1 MTQVVDNDYQTRLLF
16 KQFVGVAAAR
26 LDDQF
31 SVEQFSSVPNIFS
44 TTVMVEDIPSQAPIK
59 ISGPNGL
66 DASDNWLDSSCN
78 YATNFVGESIFFDPS
93 GSVDN
98 GKTFSEIYPDS
109 NLKFYKRLSLVP
121 CEQNS
126 QGRVW
131 GAFTDYSGVIMY
143 TNKES
148 VLQNTIPFKY
158 DDINATY
165 LPVVRYN
172 KIQGGNGAGTGNPNF
187 QIGNINANPL
197 YWVMDAGTGFLQFY
211 NSQSNLESVGV
222 KDIKT
227 NGIQEKE
234 WAPVISCY
242 VYNGKLGIKNLDIS
256 SNGGT
261 SSDISD
267 LDQKIYN
274 LNRVVLPDGYVDIS
288 GTNYDLCGNEVVRTY
303 YTYNRDKMY
312 IGYDNLPILDGSAVD
327 HAGDPSFNSINQ
339 PSMILTISGNT
350 FMSGGLVQGFFDPPN
365 LTALQGIKGQY
376 SHAEG
381 YRTWAEANYAHT
393 EGREN
398 TINFVGIGSHGE
410 GLRNDISG
418 VYCHAEGFN
427 NNIGEDSAYCHAEG
441 ISNNIPLGT
450 GSHIEGNGNIINVT
464 QHPAHAEGGFNQVGP
479 LGAYAHAEGFGTII
493 DTSGGHST
501 GHYNDISQNVIFVV
515 GCGSSNVNRMD
526 ALYVDTNCITHINN
540 RLEVSGNVDISG
552 DVNIDGNVDISGDV
566 NIDGNVDI
574 SGDVNIDGDL
584 YVDGIIESIDG
595 TRFVDYK
602 NFSNDIS
609 GSIMGVGNTQWFC
622 IAKIDPG
629 PAGET
634 ANGLFVLDDDTSGL
648 RQTIV
653 FRAGS
658 SYSRGNFIDVIS
670 NNFYGQRI
678 YDIRIDISGGSYYAG
693 ANLYINRGYTTNP
706 SRIFVRVYQN
716 KRKGNPSDGSNI
728 GYWQLT
734 STPLPDLDQTV
745 SQLNL
750 QFNPGGLLTGNKA
763 TTLDTLIDAQLKVTG
778 HIAALGDISM
788 NGGQITYIGDA
799 TDNSGVPSWGQV
811 QSAITSS
818 NYWTKIGNDI
828 YYNAGDVI
836 VSNTNLIQEVTLNPF
851 TLPPILPPAT
861 FASLIIASV
870 VKTDA
875 ITTGYFTVQL
885 TIPNYEQIIHFIAG
899 VIDNKLPFI
908 KVISNTNMDIL
919 NGCSNLYIVD
929 DGNDYFLCTD
939 FLYAGGTQVDYI
951 KIVLS
956 NNSQNYSA
964 PLSNN
969 INWILQD
976 LLELPVGPTYTSHV
990 DVSLNLIGGGPYAI
1004 TSLYE
1009 IIDNSFQVN
1018 SDLILLEN
1026 QYIRG
1031 DIISTDPSG
1040 ILDIS
1045 ATLVD
1050 ISGSLEV
1057 ENYVLI
1063 KGEQTN
1069 PQGMALDVYGN
1080 AAVRGK
1086 LLVDISSSLD
1096 DGITIQNTGSGGP
1109 MIKLRHQSN
1118 SYLGNAQYHTIYVD
1132 DPGDKM
1138 HIDFGTGSGSHI
1150 LYLDG
1155 NTSNS
1160 TVVTGENQGTGNALF
1175 QAKVQNGMTTNLVAG
1190 NSGRGSLTVNNGFTS
1205 GSTPGGIDIQCSGT
1219 PSPEHCFYIG
1229 SSTLGNVGRA
1239 ISLKGLTETGGGFSI
1254 FTSGEVRINS
1264 LLGGG
1269 TYEDIDFAIN
1279 TVDISNAF
1287 FVDAALN
1294 LITFGVSAE
1303 IPNIIGPTSISGDT
1317 TINGDLL
1324 VNGNTYID
1332 EDLSVNAV
1340 TTLTDLSFSDYL
1352 NNVARLPSETTIPF
1366 RKHQTVS
1373 STPYRDLKVDG
1384 YSEYSIT
1391 TENLSTTNSQED
1403 WVTIARVG
1411 FQDMTTQS
1419 QRADGL
1425 FEITCN
1431 NSGTHQTIRLEASH
1445 HYKNGQTLDV
1455 VKNVTYGLNSN
1466 RHIKAARM
1474 AYAGIYDGGIL
1485 QIQISQNTSSTTYTL
1500 SKITIKLYYNNNNF
1514 GWTSDLS
1521 GVSAPLP
1528 DNTPFGYSQAGYGG
1542 TGNQLWDGSTYSNFI
1557 LFYPSTEGI
1566 DLTERIFAAGNPG
1579 QSVLN
1584 YTSDMILNK
1593 VYMKDNLD
1601 LSGNSITNI
1610 GSITTNNLRVE
1621 TSGGT
1626 LLFEVEHSN
1635 NTAKLGLPL
1644 ELERDSISNLS
1655 SIPQYS
1661 MVLANNIGS
1670 SWSTNTAYHRDCI
1683 VWRPRITSAT
1693 PSVRILENEHIVQ
1706 IYNRQISGAS
1716 SSGGF
1721 GGGTQDNN
1729 YVKHTGSSITKEAY
1743 FGVMPNG
1750 ANGNASSSLAVN
1762 SKMHFIREAWITGIY
1777 LNTPFL
1783 DSPTFSSS
1791 SGSQGLFGFGANDYI
1806 DIEIGAPTGSH
1817 GYQRVYRL
1825 GNPSTSDQDSF
1836 YFPSS
1841 TWDATTGGVS
1851 ITLPADEWIYIP
1863 AGTNMSRCVR
1873 FKAYINSNIWVRN
1886 DYSGTSFNRG
1896 HVEGYL
1902 VYVTSPKMII

>member
-1 MTQVVDNDYQTRLLF
+1 MSLLNNNRKTNLLF
-16 KQFVGVAAAR
+16 RQFVGTANALLPENSNFTNEPLKNINYVFNSEIQNQEVPLSLPSHLRISALDICNNIPSDSSFNLAAYGYPQ
-26 LDDQF
+26 LTF
-31 SVEQFSSVPNIFS
+31 FK
-44 TTVMVEDIPSQAPIK
+44 DIPLDPVPGAASQVWFKYIDPSANPLTNQSNNLLIGMIPFKFDDVNVLDPTYLPIVK
-59 ISGPNGL
+59 RNFATPPS
-66 DASDNWLDSSCN
+66 
-78 YATNFVGESIFFDPS
+78 TNFVN
-93 GSVDN
+93 V
-98 GKTFSEIYPDS
+98 
-109 NLKFYKRLSLVP
+109 
-121 CEQNS
+121 
-126 QGRVW
+126 
-131 GAFTDYSGVIMY
+131 GAP
-143 TNKES
+143 N
-148 VLQNTIPFKY
+148 NT
-158 DDINATY
+158 
-165 LPVVRYN
+165 
-172 KIQGGNGAGTGNPNF
+172 
-187 QIGNINANPL
+187 PL
-197 YWVMDAGTGFLQFY
+197 YWIQNSANGLIQFY
-211 NSQSNLESVGV
+211 ATTTVLNSNNIQDITVSGV
-222 KDIKT
+222 QDYTK
-227 NGIQEKE
+227 
-234 WAPVISCY
+234 APTLSFY
-242 VYNGKLGIKNLDIS
+242 KYTGTYGAGGGGG
-256 SNGGT
+256 GGT

-288 GTNYDLCGNEVVRTY
+288 GTNYDLCGNEVVRDY
-303 YTYNRDKMY
+303 YTYTRSNHF
-312 IGYDNLPILDGSAVD
+312 IGYDNLPILDNSLVD
-327 HAGDPSFNSINQ
+327 HTGDPSHNGIVYELDVSGN
-339 PSMILTISGNT
+339 TYISGNE
-350 FMSGGLVQGFFDPPN
+350 
-365 LTALQGIKGQY
+365 I
-376 SHAEG
+376 
-381 YRTWAEANYAHT
+381 
-393 EGREN
+393 
-398 TINFVGIGSHGE
+398 
-410 GLRNDISG
+410 
-418 VYCHAEGFN
+418 
-427 NNIGEDSAYCHAEG
+427 
-441 ISNNIPLGT
+441 
-450 GSHIEGNGNIINVT
+450 
-464 QHPAHAEGGFNQVGP
+464 
-479 LGAYAHAEGFGTII
+479 
-493 DTSGGHST
+493 
-501 GHYNDISQNVIFVV
+501 
-515 GCGSSNVNRMD
+515 VN
-526 ALYVDTNCITHINN
+526 
-540 RLEVSGNVDISG
+540 
-552 DVNIDGNVDISGDV
+552 
-566 NIDGNVDI
+566 
-574 SGDVNIDGDL
+574 
-584 YVDGIIESIDG
+584 GIIESIDG

-678 YDIRIDISGGSYYAG
+678 YDIRIDVSGGSYYAG

-750 QFNPGGLLTGNKA
+750 EFNPGGLLTGNKA
-763 TTLDTLIDAQLKVTG
+763 TTLDTLIDAELKVTG
-778 HIAALGDISM
+778 DIAALGDISM

-811 QSAITSS
+811 QTAITSS

-836 VSNTNLIQEVTLNPF
+836 VLNTNLIQEVTLNPF

-875 ITTGYFTVQL
+875 ITTGYFTMQL
-885 TIPNYEQIIHFIAG
+885 TIPNFEQIIHFIAG
-899 VIDNKLPFI
+899 VIDNKSPFI
-908 KVISNTNMDIL
+908 KVISNTNSDFL

-929 DGNDYFLCTD
+929 DGNQYLLCTD

-1018 SDLILLEN
+1018 SDFILLEN

-1040 ILDIS
+1040 ILDIL

-1069 PQGMALDVYGN
+1069 PQGMSLDVYGN
-1080 AAVRGK
+1080 AAVRGRF
-1086 LLVDISSSLD
+1086 LVDISSSLD

-1118 SYLGNAQYHTIYVD
+1118 SYLGNPQYHTIYVD
-1132 DPGDKM
+1132 DPADNM
-1138 HIDFGTGSGSHI
+1138 HIDFGTGSGSHT

-1155 NTSNS
+1155 NTTSS
-1160 TVVTGENQGTGNALF
+1160 TIVTGENQGSGNALF
-1175 QAKVQNGMTTNLVAG
+1175 QAKVQNGLTTNLVAG
-1190 NSGRGSLTVNNGFTS
+1190 TSGRGSLTVNNGFTS

-1219 PSPEHCFYIG
+1219 PSPEHHFYIG
-1229 SSTLGNVGRA
+1229 SSTNGTVGRA
-1239 ISLKGLTETGGGFSI
+1239 ISLKGLTETGGLFST
-1254 FTSGEVRINS
+1254 FSSGEVRINS

-1317 TINGDLL
+1317 TINGNLS

-1332 EDLSVNAV
+1332 QDLSVNAV

-1373 STPYRDLKVDG
+1373 SSPYRNLKVDG

-1445 HYKNGQTLDV
+1445 HYKNGHTLDV

-1474 AYAGIYDGGIL
+1474 AYAGIYDGGVL

-1521 GVSAPLP
+1521 GLSAPLP
-1528 DNTPFGYSQAGYGG
+1528 DNTPSGYSQAGYGG
-1542 TGNQLWDGSTYSNFI
+1542 TGNQLWDGSSYSNFT
-1557 LFYPSTEGI
+1557 LFYPSTGGI

-1593 VYMKDNLD
+1593 VYMKDDLD
-1601 LSGNSITNI
+1601 LSGNGITNI
-1610 GSITTNNLRVE
+1610 GSITTNHLLVE
-1621 TSGGT
+1621 TTGGS
-1626 LLFEVEHSN
+1626 LLFEVEHNN

-1644 ELERDSISNLS
+1644 ELERDTIANLS
-1655 SIPQYS
+1655 AIQEYS
-1661 MVLANNIGS
+1661 MSVANNIGS
-1670 SWSTNTAYHRDCI
+1670 SWSSNTAYHRDCL
-1683 VWRPRITSAT
+1683 VWRPQITSAT

-1706 IYNRQISGAS
+1706 IYNRQLAGS
-1716 SSGGF
+1716 SSAGGF

-1729 YVKHTGSSITKEAY
+1729 YVKYTGTTTKVAY
-1743 FGVMPNG
+1743 LGVMPNG
-1750 ANGNASSSLAVN
+1750 ANANATSSLPVN

-1783 DSPTFSSS
+1783 DSPTFSGS

-1806 DIEIGAPTGSH
+1806 EIEIGAPSGSV
-1817 GYQRVYRL
+1817 GYKSVYRI
-1825 GNPSTSDQDSF
+1825 GNPSTGIYDSF